1 MTAAKDSQHNDARH
15 KRGHIFESREESFDI
30 VGICCVAITS
40 MVIAN
45 ANAASMKVSS
55 RVIAMPRKRNPP
67 SRGSASNSRGKP
79 DVISCARSSIC
90 LVILPQLSVVGEAES
105 FPASTAFNSRQ
116 FYGVGHN
123 DEVMTRHGIRRMLSG
138 FVVSALVFLSP
149 MVLSSAAT
157 LDDLKQ
163 LEITCFV
170 PSYLTQGLRL
180 QNVEV
185 TYDEIQEN
193 EDQNHPLPL
202 YAIQYGNGWNATFT
216 IESAREGIGDRNIM
230 ADEKNSEE
238 TEIKSPFGAMY
249 LIYRPKGKDGRKD
262 EIIANWVNDPN
273 MNAEKGKGPDLHPV
287 LGRFHGFS
295 ATGITVAEFTKIIQ
309 SLHPVGGDKA
319 HTSTLTANAPAAG
332 KSALKIHPKVFN
344 MIDCWISDSE
354 SPVATEINLNAVEKN
369 GNQFNEDGLKE
380 DGDWLSYSSPD
391 TGGFMRYRVLEA
403 KGNHY
408 KIEYQE
414 NGGGTLTTASTIEF
428 EIDKRHIRRNGSPMT
443 IRVLRVSS
451 YTQK

>member
-1 MTAAKDSQHNDARH
+1 
-15 KRGHIFESREESFDI
+15 
-30 VGICCVAITS
+30 
-40 MVIAN
+40 
-45 ANAASMKVSS
+45 
-55 RVIAMPRKRNPP
+55 
-67 SRGSASNSRGKP
+67 
-79 DVISCARSSIC
+79 
-90 LVILPQLSVVGEAES
+90 
-105 FPASTAFNSRQ
+105 
-116 FYGVGHN
+116 
-123 DEVMTRHGIRRMLSG
+123 MLSR
-138 FVVSALVFLSP
+138 FVPSALVFLSP

-163 LEITCFV
+163 LEITCYV
-170 PSYLTQGLRL
+170 PSYLPQGLRL

-185 TYDEIQEN
+185 TNDEIQEN
-193 EDQNHPLPL
+193 EDQNHSLPL
-202 YAIQYGNGWNATFT
+202 YSIQYGNGWNATFT

-230 ADEKNSEE
+230 ADEENAEE
-238 TEIKSPFGAMY
+238 TEIKSPFGPMY
-249 LIYRPKGKDGRKD
+249 LIYRPKGKDGRKG
-262 EIIANWVNDPN
+262 EIIANWVRDPN
-273 MNAEKGKGPDLHPV
+273 MDDEKGKGPDSHPV

-309 SLHPVGGDKA
+309 SLHPIGEDKA
-319 HTSTLTANAPAAG
+319 HTSALTANAPAAE

-354 SPVATEINLNAVEKN
+354 TPVATEINLNAVEKN
-369 GNQFNEDGLKE
+369 GNQFSEDGLKQ
-380 DGDWLSYSSPD
+380 DGEWLSYSSLD

-428 EIDKRHIRRNGSPMT
+428 DIDKRHIRRDGSPIT
-443 IRVLRVSS
+443 IRVLRVLS